1 MKLSLIAT
9 EYYAYNSEPSVE
21 SIKLLTIIKQ
31 KRDKT
36 EVGLNAQLF
45 IKLSVLSRD
54 SNQIR
59 IYID

>member
-1 MKLSLIAT
+1 MHI
-9 EYYAYNSEPSVE
+9 NSEPSVE

-59 IYID
+59 IYIDCNRIKSSFE